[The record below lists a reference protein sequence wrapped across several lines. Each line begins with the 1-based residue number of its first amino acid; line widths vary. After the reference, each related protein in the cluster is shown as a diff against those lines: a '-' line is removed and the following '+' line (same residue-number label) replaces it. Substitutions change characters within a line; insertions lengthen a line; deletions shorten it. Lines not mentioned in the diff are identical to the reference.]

1 MKRQQAHHITVSFKN
16 ENLCRIFERER
27 NRIKTSFVT
36 SRFIACRYLFVWP
49 ISLANGTGISF
60 DTFHLFQ
67 SFGFF
72 LAQLNYYYVAHTFW
86 HNACLVGR
94 SVGHNFFFFFGES
107 DRCDKPKH
115 AYSGQN
121 CEKKTQNIG
130 IGYSAA
136 TIGIGG
142 KKDPEIMNSQART
155 KYTTHTHMFVF
166 IYQLLL
172 SLLSTSALVA
182 FGRTANN
189 VNMNGKW

>member
-94 SVGHNFFFFFGES
+94 SVGHNFLLFFFSARVIGVTNQS
-107 DRCDKPKH
+107 TRILAKIV
-115 AYSGQN
+115 
-121 CEKKTQNIG
+121 KKRPRILVLVTVPQQLVL
-130 IGYSAA
+130 AVR
-136 TIGIGG
+136 
-142 KKDPEIMNSQART
+142 RT
-155 KYTTHTHMFVF
+155 
-166 IYQLLL
+166 L
-172 SLLSTSALVA
+172 
-182 FGRTANN
+182 R
-189 VNMNGKW
+189 